1 MESLLFGCDI
11 ALMVCLG
18 YWAFKAARTQ
28 ADAITGLFRWRQ
40 MAAMVPARPVEPAR
54 KL

>member
-18 YWAFKAARTQ
+18 YWASKAARTQ
-28 ADAITGLFRWRQ
+28 ADAITGLFCWRQ
-40 MAAMVPARPVEPAR
+40 IDAIVPAPVEPAR